1 MGNKR
6 YLSKKITKSTFICD
20 RAITKEWDMFAFT
33 GGFSPRNES
42 FTYFYYFVLILFNL
56 VCDYIRYY
64 RECLTRGDI
73 YIYIY
78 IYIYIIDSS
87 NIDLN

>member
-33 GGFSPRNES
+33 GGFSPRNEA
-42 FTYFYYFVLILFNL
+42 FTYGNYFVQLWNHL
-56 VCDYIRYY
+56 VGDEIRPY
-64 RECLTRGDI
+64 RECITGGDI
-73 YIYIY
+73 YIYMY
-78 IYIYIIDSS
+78 IYTINFY
-87 NIDLN
+87 NIDLNS